1 MEQAE
6 AGGCCRS
13 VIHSKTAHDECRNYA
28 KSLLCRKTWPNSCTH
43 HCFTDELSRCFCWRL
58 TEHFHQHHA
67 KTAVQSALLVYRKYF
82 LKLSLTGPSHEC
94 QFLSNAQMI
103 VKSLIFIWS
112 VAMVTSIVI
121 QIIINYLQYTPSDTN
136 RAIIP
141 LPDLLLNTCK
151 FIYMVLLWLLF
162 QRLSV

>member
-1 MEQAE
+1 
-6 AGGCCRS
+6 
-13 VIHSKTAHDECRNYA
+13 
-28 KSLLCRKTWPNSCTH
+28 
-43 HCFTDELSRCFCWRL
+43 
-58 TEHFHQHHA
+58 
-67 KTAVQSALLVYRKYF
+67 
-82 LKLSLTGPSHEC
+82 
-94 QFLSNAQMI
+94 
-103 VKSLIFIWS
+103 
-112 VAMVTSIVI
+112 MVTSIVI